1 MNKII
6 TLLLFVF
13 LLPIFESQAAERK
26 KKSKQDTVKVE
37 SEYDKLFNAPGCET
51 KKGMI
56 TLHKKDGKVYF
67 EMPLELMEK
76 EMLLGSTVE
85 EISDNNEALVGQK
98 PHDPLHI
105 YFTKIDSAVQMRYVY
120 NVSIAGTQDKNIQRA
135 IDQSNIGAIV
145 ANFPIKC
152 WNNEKTAVV
161 FDVTDFFVSDR
172 YEIDPFDPYSA
183 STYYGW
189 MLRITNFKKER
200 SFIGDIKA
208 FEDNVS
214 ISSHLSFGVTMRAL
228 GMFEYQTDKPFT
240 ALVKRSLILLPEK
253 PMRPR
258 MADPRIG
265 IFFTG
270 KMKYTA
276 ADNRVNVD
284 YYAHR
289 WRLEPKD
296 VAAYKRGELVEPVKP
311 IIFYVDPNFPEM
323 WAKYIY
329 MGIEDWNLAFEKIGF
344 KNAVQARPFPTD
356 DPEFD
361 PDNIKYSCVRY
372 APILM
377 ENAMGPS
384 WVDPRT
390 GEILSA
396 SVYLYH
402 NMVSLVYNWRVLQT
416 GAVDPRVRGIGL
428 PEEVLGESIRY
439 VVRHEIG
446 HCCGLMHNMG
456 ASSAFPTDS
465 LRSATFTQKYGTTP
479 SIMDYARFNYVAQPG
494 DYEKGVCLTPPIL
507 GVYDYYAIRWNYQ
520 PIFEAKTS
528 EEEVPILDKWISEK
542 ANDPMYHYGKQQ
554 FLYPA
559 YDPSS
564 LAEDL
569 GDDAIKA
576 STYGIKNLKYVMEN
590 FNSWV
595 NEDDK
600 DYAFRNVFY
609 FNIYAQFQQYI
620 TNVRPLIGGIYLNE
634 KYVGDPL
641 PVYQA
646 VSKAKQKEALQFMLS
661 TLSDMDWLD
670 NEEFMKILPIMGS
683 PAGML
688 RKSYLYS
695 LINGADDLALCCSK
709 SEDPYTQEE
718 YLQDVYDYVFAPTL
732 KRQSLSDWQREAQMT
747 WLKTLIDGS
756 EIASKGK
763 SQLPMAINASQPIT
777 YGESLKQEM
786 FNFFAHAPEEFKLQM
801 MRQQAPIMG
810 MGFQERIRAEFP
822 SIAPL
827 YYEFLLKTE
836 QLLKR
841 AQNTGN
847 ANTQAHYKF
856 LLRMIRDAMK
866 VK

>member
-1 MNKII
+1 MNKILM
-6 TLLLFVF
+6 LLLLAF
-13 LLPIFESQAAERK
+13 LLPIGETQAAARK
-26 KKSKQDTVKVE
+26 KKGKQDTVKVE
-37 SEYDKLFNAPGCET
+37 TEYDKLFNTPGCET
-51 KKGMI
+51 KRGMI

-67 EMPLELMEK
+67 EMPLDLIGK

-120 NVSIAGTQDKNIQRA
+120 NVSIAGEKDMRIQQA
-135 IDQSNIGAIV
+135 IEQSNIGAIV
-145 ANFPIKC
+145 ENFPIKC

-189 MLRITNFKKER
+189 MLRITKFQKER

-208 FEDNVS
+208 FDDN
-214 ISSHLSFGVTMRAL
+214 ISVTSHLSFGVTMRAL

-240 ALVKRSLILLPEK
+240 ALMKRSLVLLPEK

-270 KMKYTA
+270 KMKFTET
-276 ADNRVNVD
+276 DNRMNVI

-296 VAAYKRGELVEPVKP
+296 IAAYKRGELVEPVKP

-323 WAKYIY
+323 WSKYIY

-372 APILM
+372 APILV

-402 NMVSLVYNWRVLQT
+402 NIVSLIYNWRVLQT
-416 GAVDPRVRGIGL
+416 GAVDPRVRGIKL
-428 PEEVLGESIRY
+428 PEEILGETIRY

-456 ASSAFPTDS
+456 ASNAFPTDS
-465 LRSATFTQKYGTTP
+465 LRSVTFTQKYGITP

-494 DYEKGVCLTPPIL
+494 DYEKGVSLTPPVL
-507 GVYDYYAIRWNYQ
+507 GPYDYYAIRWNYQ
-520 PIFEAKTS
+520 PIFEAKNS

-542 ANDPMYHYGKQQ
+542 ANDPIYRYGKQQ

-559 YDPSS
+559 YDPRS

-576 STYGIKNLKYVMEN
+576 STNGIKNLKYIMSN
-590 FNSWV
+590 INNWV
-595 NEDDK
+595 DADDK

-609 FNIYAQFQQYI
+609 FNILVQYQQYI
-620 TNVRPLIGGIYLNE
+620 TNVQPLIGGIYLNE

-646 VSKAKQKEALQFMLS
+646 VPKNKQKAAVQFMLS
-661 TLSDMDWLD
+661 ALSDMDWLD
-670 NEEFMKILPIMGS
+670 NEDFMKNLPIIGS
-683 PAGML
+683 PADTW
-688 RKSYLYS
+688 RKTYLYS
-695 LINGADDLALCCSK
+695 LISGASNLALCCSK
-709 SEDPYTQEE
+709 SDDPYTQEE
-718 YLQDVYDYVFAPTL
+718 YLQDIYDYLFAPTI
-732 KRQSLSDWQREAQMT
+732 KGQSLLDWQRDAQTT
-747 WLKTLIDGS
+747 WLRSIIDKS
-756 EIASKGK
+756 EVARKGQK
-763 SQLPMAINASQPIT
+763 QGMAAIEVSQPISF
-777 YGESLKQEM
+777 GESVKQEIY
-786 FNFFAHAPEEFKLQM
+786 NFFAHAPEEFKIQM
-801 MRQQAPIMG
+801 RGQLPVMG
-810 MGFQERIRAEFP
+810 IGFQKRIKADFP
-822 SIAPL
+822 SIAPI

-836 QLLKR
+836 KQLKR
-841 AQNTGN
+841 SQNLGD
-847 ANTQAHYKF
+847 ANTQAHYKY
-856 LLRMIRDAMK
+856 LLRIIRDAMK
-866 VK
+866 VE